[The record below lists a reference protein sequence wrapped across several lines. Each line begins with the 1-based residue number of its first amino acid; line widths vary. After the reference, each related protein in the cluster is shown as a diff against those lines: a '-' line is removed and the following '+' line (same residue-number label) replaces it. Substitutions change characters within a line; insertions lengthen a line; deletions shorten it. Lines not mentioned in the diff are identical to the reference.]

1 MDAAA
6 LIISSVVAVL
16 CTLVVV
22 LFFGVEWPGGP
33 SQRIRRI
40 SAGLDKDLLCF
51 RERDGK
57 RQTQRFEHSENPE
70 EFTAGIMRC
79 MMDDSSMHVNF
90 PPFTGHLYLEG
101 GLSSSG
107 DGFGGC
113 DCGGGGDSE

>member
-6 LIISSVVAVL
+6 LIISSVVGVL

-40 SAGLDKDLLCF
+40 SAGLDKDFMCF
-51 RERDGK
+51 RERERVPK
-57 RQTQRFEHSENPE
+57 NREFQHAENPE
-70 EFTAGIMRC
+70 ELTAGIMRC
-79 MMDDSSMHVNF
+79 VMDDSSMQVQF

-101 GLSSSG
+101 GFCVSG

-113 DCGGGGDSE
+113 DCCGGGDGE